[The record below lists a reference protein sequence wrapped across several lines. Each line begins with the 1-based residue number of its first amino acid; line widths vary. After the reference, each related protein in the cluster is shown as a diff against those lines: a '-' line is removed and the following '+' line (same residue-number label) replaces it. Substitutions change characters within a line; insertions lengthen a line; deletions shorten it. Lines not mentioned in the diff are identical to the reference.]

1 MKEKKQIEQQKILR
15 VFKLINLLRS
25 NVGKSVG
32 RLAESLETDKRTIYR
47 YLKLLE
53 ELGFQIEKEY
63 SKFKISTPVEHQ
75 RGIFYGTFTDEEAAF
90 IADLISKSRKKNLLK
105 DAILQKVHLRSEFQ
119 QSLTQLFNAN
129 LGMFVDEIADA
140 IKNKFQVLL
149 KDYYSLNSDVV
160 SDRLVEP
167 IAFNKNFESV
177 YAFELESK
185 EMKLFK
191 LERIS
196 EVLVSK
202 RKFQFEAL
210 HKPLEQGLFGFTGK
224 DQFHVKL
231 QLTKKA
237 YQLLIE
243 EHPDTRPFTY
253 IKGRGNYYFEAQIPE
268 LPGIARFILGLP
280 SEVKVIEGEELKKY
294 LEDQLKKAESL
305 FSAFKE
311 KIAYG

>member
-1 MKEKKQIEQQKILR
+1 MKDKKKIEQQKILR

-53 ELGFQIEKEY
+53 ELGFQVEKEY
-63 SKFKISTPVEHQ
+63 SKFKIANRVEHYQ
-75 RGIFYGTFTDEEAAF
+75 GTFYGTFTDEEAAF
-90 IADLISKSRKKNLLK
+90 LGELISKSREKNFLK
-105 DAILQKVHLRSEFQ
+105 DAILQKVQLRSDFQ

-129 LGMFVDEIADA
+129 LGMFVDEIADS
-140 IKNKFQVLL
+140 IKNKYQVLL

-167 IAFNKNFESV
+167 VAFNRNFESV
-177 YAFELESK
+177 YAFEVESK

-196 EVLVSK
+196 ELLVSK
-202 RKFQFEAL
+202 KKFQFEPL
-210 HKPLEQGLFGFTGK
+210 HKQLEQGLFGFTGK
-224 DQFHVKL
+224 DQFEVKL
-231 QLTKKA
+231 KLSKKA

-253 IKGRGNYYFEAQIPE
+253 VKGRGNYYFETQIPE

-280 SEVKVIEGEELKKY
+280 GEVEVVKGNELKQY
-294 LEDQLKKAESL
+294 LGQKLKKAENF
-305 FSAFKE
+305 FSAQ
-311 KIAYG
+311 